1 MAFPCVLHFR
11 CDFRCTCPIFPHLN
25 LSSSAGLFSGLVSH
39 AVSAKILYPQFL
51 AHLSKQAAVRS
62 SPAASAVVGSVAEQ
76 APRKILPSL
85 GASGAIYAAV
95 TLTALAFPDAQVQ
108 PIFVPISLPITTG
121 VGALVVADIVGAL
134 RGWK

>member
-1 MAFPCVLHFR
+1 MAIPRVFHFWYDIR
-11 CDFRCTCPIFPHLN
+11 RLEPIF
-25 LSSSAGLFSGLVSH
+25 LSLSPYSSAGLFSGLVSH
-39 AVSAKILYPQFL
+39 GVSVKVLYPRFL
-51 AHLSKQAAVRS
+51 SLLSKQAVVRS
-62 SPAASAVVGSVAEQ
+62 SPAASALIGDAAQE

-108 PIFVPISLPITTG
+108 PIFVPISISITTG
-121 VGALVVADIVGAL
+121 VGAMVLADIVGAL

>member
-1 MAFPCVLHFR
+1 M
-11 CDFRCTCPIFPHLN
+11 
-25 LSSSAGLFSGLVSH
+25 
-39 AVSAKILYPQFL
+39 
-51 AHLSKQAAVRS
+51 RS